1 MPSKKLVIAANWKMN
16 GSLWFGKQWLAAVAP
31 KVDKMPLTALV
42 FAPAPYVFPLGMD
55 AQATAL
61 TVGAQNVAREAK
73 GAYTGEI
80 SASMLKDIGARWCI
94 IGHSE
99 RRTLYGETDA
109 DIAQKAAQLAAE
121 GILPMLCV
129 GETAEERDAGRTLE
143 VVISQLDAVL
153 SVIGAEKLGAIAY
166 EPVWAIGTGK
176 VPTPEEA
183 QAVHVAL
190 RAHVAKYAA
199 AYAPTLPI
207 LYGGSVTP
215 QRAAPYLAQP
225 DINGC
230 LLGGAGLKTAD
241 FVAVC
246 EAALAA
252 AS

>member
-16 GSLWFGKQWLAAVAP
+16 GSLWFGKKWLATVAP
-31 KVDKMPLTALV
+31 QVEKLPLTALV
-42 FAPAPYVFPLGMD
+42 FAPAPYVFPLGLD
-55 AQATAL
+55 AQP
-61 TVGAQNVAREAK
+61 TVLSVCAQNVASTEK

-99 RRTLYGETDA
+99 RRTLFGETDT
-109 DIAQKAAQLAAE
+109 DIAKKARLLANE

-143 VVISQLDAVL
+143 VVVSQLDAVL
-153 SVIGAEKLGAIAY
+153 SVISVAQLGAIAY

-183 QAVHVAL
+183 QAVHATL
-190 RAHVAKYAA
+190 RAHVAKYAPECA
-199 AYAPTLPI
+199 QALPI

-246 EAALAA
+246 QAAA